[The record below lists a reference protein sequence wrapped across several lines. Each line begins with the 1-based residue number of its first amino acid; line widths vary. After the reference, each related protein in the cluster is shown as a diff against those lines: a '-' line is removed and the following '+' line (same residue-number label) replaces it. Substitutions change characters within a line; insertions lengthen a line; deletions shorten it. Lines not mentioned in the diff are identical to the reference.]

1 MLRLRRRKGKGEI
14 DSVIGWDNLL
24 FDVLLAGIIGIY
36 YSVEYNNDTQTN
48 LQENF
53 VSQHICANAGLRS

>member
-1 MLRLRRRKGKGEI
+1 LGG
-14 DSVIGWDNLL
+14 GDNLL
-24 FDVLLAGIIGIY
+24 FEVLLAGIIGIY

-53 VSQHICANAGLRS
+53 VSQCIC

>member
-1 MLRLRRRKGKGEI
+1 MLRSRRRRGKGEI
-14 DSVIGWDNLL
+14 DSAIGGGDNLL
-24 FDVLLAGIIGIY
+24 FEVLLAGIIGIY

-53 VSQHICANAGLRS
+53 VSQCIC